1 MISEESFYGV
11 IEDRAAQVGALAFPL
26 VLWPMGGF
34 FLAKSTDKITPEQ
47 GAMIGLL
54 FGIGHA
60 YLAKKRVEEEPE
72 GLAVFTESTAE
83 EDVLALPSNVV
94 KLDDYRGA
102 CSCDLAGPEE
112 ATPAPGLP
120 KTLVYLGVAAG
131 LLYGAYKLSP
141 RRDTTGLFIDKLA
154 REEW

>member
-1 MISEESFYGV
+1 MISEESFYGA

-47 GAMIGLL
+47 GAMVGLL

-60 YLAKKRVEEEPE
+60 YLAKKRAEEEPE

-83 EDVLALPSNVV
+83 EDVLELPDNVIS
-94 KLDDYRGA
+94 LSDYQGA
-102 CSCDLAGPEE
+102 CSCDLAGPEG
-112 ATPAPGLP
+112 AAPAPGLP
-120 KTLVYLGVAAG
+120 KTLVYLGVAVG
-131 LLYGAYKLSP
+131 LLYGAYKLFPQEDKTS
-141 RRDTTGLFIDKLA
+141 LFIDKLA
-154 REEW
+154 REEL